1 MSRLYCHQCNS
12 RVRPQSPILANNA
25 EPRCPTGVI
34 PTVCFDD
41 DVWSGAAD
49 DPNPVEFGVRRK
61 THYTIARGYQGA
73 VMSLVA
79 FTPHQHCP
87 PPAAHSSHPS

>member
-1 MSRLYCHQCNS
+1 MLVS
-12 RVRPQSPILANNA
+12 

-87 PPAAHSSHPS
+87 PPSSALKSPQLTRLPTGITRLGCPGAL